1 MKHLCL
7 SIIAFLVGLAANSQE
22 LMVTKFQADPSDIS
36 AVSHQVKDFS
46 DNPCALVK
54 VGIKAQN
61 PVFEGDI
68 IKTENKDGEYWVYM
82 VDGARYMNVKSDDY
96 LPLRYDFDNPV
107 SGNTTYIMQVA
118 EADGSVLQE
127 RISVKIEPNA
137 NSVTIGGRKAKE
149 SKPVV
154 FDLILVPSGM
164 FKMGATAE
172 QKGAD
177 EDEKP
182 DHWVTIS
189 KPFYIGE
196 TEVSQELWEH
206 VMGDNPSKFK
216 GTDLPVE
223 SISVEDAEDFVKR
236 LSSQT
241 GAKFRLP
248 TEAEWEYAARGG
260 NKTSTQTIYSG
271 GDNADDVAW
280 HYGNCLNKTHEV
292 KSKTP
297 NALGLYNMSGN
308 VFEICQD
315 AKEKYSSRA
324 VDDPLVVKKGADRVR
339 RGGAW
344 DSESANE
351 LRVAFRRRMA
361 LDGAYRNTGLR
372 IVMEAE

>member
-1 MKHLCL
+1 
-7 SIIAFLVGLAANSQE
+7 
-22 LMVTKFQADPSDIS
+22 
-36 AVSHQVKDFS
+36 
-46 DNPCALVK
+46 
-54 VGIKAQN
+54 
-61 PVFEGDI
+61 
-68 IKTENKDGEYWVYM
+68 
-82 VDGARYMNVKSDDY
+82 
-96 LPLRYDFDNPV
+96 
-107 SGNTTYIMQVA
+107 MQVS

-127 RISVKIEPNA
+127 RL
-137 NSVTIGGRKAKE
+137 SVTIQPTASSVSIGGRKVKE

-154 FDLILVPSGM
+154 FDLILVPAGM

-177 EDEKP
+177 DDEKP

-206 VMGDNPSKFK
+206 VMGENPSKFK
-216 GTDLPVE
+216 GDDLPVE
-223 SISVEDAEDFVKR
+223 SISVADAEDFVKR
-236 LSSQT
+236 LSTQT

-260 NKTSTQTIYSG
+260 NKVPTQTLYSG
-271 GDNADDVAW
+271 GDDANAVAW
-280 HYGNCLNKTHEV
+280 HIGNCLNKTHEV

-315 AKEKYSSRA
+315 AKENYGSKA
-324 VDDPLVVKKGADRVR
+324 VDDPVVVKKGAARVR

-344 DSESANE
+344 DSESTNE

-372 IVMEAE
+372 VVMEAE

>member
-7 SIIAFLVGLAANSQE
+7 SIITLLFALSASAQE
-22 LMVTKFQADPSDIS
+22 LMVTKFSADPSDIS
-36 AVSHQVKDFS
+36 AVSHQVLDGNG
-46 DNPCALVK
+46 DPCALVK

-68 IKTENKDGEYWVYM
+68 IKTEDKDGEYWVYM
-82 VDGARYMNVKSDDY
+82 VDGARYMNIKSDNY
-96 LPLRYDFDNPV
+96 IPLRYDFDPLAK
-107 SGNTTYIMQVA
+107 NTTYIMQVS

-127 RISVKIEPNA
+127 RP
-137 NSVTIGGRKAKE
+137 SVTIQPTASSVSIGGRKVKE

-154 FDLILVPSGM
+154 FDLILVPAGM

-177 EDEKP
+177 DDEKP

-206 VMGDNPSKFK
+206 VMGENPSKFK
-216 GTDLPVE
+216 GDDLPVE
-223 SISVEDAEDFVKR
+223 SISVADAEDFVKR
-236 LSSQT
+236 LSTQT

-260 NKTSTQTIYSG
+260 NKVPTQTLYSG
-271 GDNADDVAW
+271 GDDANAVAW
-280 HYGNCLNKTHEV
+280 HIGNCLNKTHEV

-315 AKEKYSSRA
+315 AKENYGSKA
-324 VDDPLVVKKGADRVR
+324 VDDPVVVKKGAARVR

-344 DSESANE
+344 DSESTNE

-372 IVMEAE
+372 VVMEAE

>member
-1 MKHLCL
+1 MKYLWL
-7 SIIAFLVGLAANSQE
+7 SIIAILVALSAKSQE
-22 LMVTKFQADPSDIS
+22 LMVTKFSADPSDIS
-36 AVSHQVKDFS
+36 AVSHQVLDGNG
-46 DNPCALVK
+46 DPCALVK

-68 IKTENKDGEYWVYM
+68 IKMEDKGGEYWVYM
-82 VDGARYMNVKSDDY
+82 VDGARYINVKSDDY
-96 LPLRYDFDNPV
+96 IPLRYDFDPLAK
-107 SGNTTYIMQVA
+107 NTTYIMQVT

-127 RISVKIEPNA
+127 RL
-137 NSVTIGGRKAKE
+137 SVTIQPTTSSVSIGGRKVKE

-154 FDLILVPSGM
+154 FDLILVPAGM

-172 QKGAD
+172 QEGAD
-177 EDEKP
+177 DDEKP

-196 TEVSQELWEH
+196 TEVSQQLWEH
-206 VMGDNPSKFK
+206 VMGENKSKFK
-216 GTDLPVE
+216 GDDLPVE
-223 SISVEDAEDFVKR
+223 SITVAEAEEFAKR

-260 NKTSTQTIYSG
+260 NKVPAQTLYSG
-271 GDNADDVAW
+271 SDNADEVAW
-280 HYGNCLNKTHEV
+280 HIGNCLNRTHEV
-292 KSKTP
+292 KSKKP

-315 AKEKYSSRA
+315 AKGKYSSRA
-324 VDDPLVVKKGADRVR
+324 VDDPLEVKKGADRVR

-344 DSESANE
+344 DSEGAKE

>member
-1 MKHLCL
+1 MKYLCL
-7 SIIAFLVGLAANSQE
+7 SIIAIFLALSAKSQE
-22 LMVTKFQADPSDIS
+22 LMVTKFSADPSDIS
-36 AVSHQVKDFS
+36 AVSHQVLDGNG
-46 DNPCALVK
+46 DPCALVK

-68 IKTENKDGEYWVYM
+68 IKIEDKGGEYWVYM
-82 VDGARYMNVKSDDY
+82 VDGARYMNIKSDNY
-96 LPLRYDFDNPV
+96 IPLRYDFDPLAK
-107 SGNTTYIMQVA
+107 NTTYIMQVA

-127 RISVKIEPNA
+127 RL
-137 NSVTIGGRKAKE
+137 SVTIQPTASSVSIGGRKVKE

-154 FDLILVPSGM
+154 FDLILVPAGM

-177 EDEKP
+177 DDEKP

-196 TEVSQELWEH
+196 TEVSQDLWEH
-206 VMGDNPSKFK
+206 VMGENNSKFK
-216 GTDLPVE
+216 GGDLPVE
-223 SISVEDAEDFVKR
+223 SITVAEAEDFVKR

-260 NKTSTQTIYSG
+260 NKVPTQTLYSG
-271 GDNADDVAW
+271 SDDADAVAW
-280 HYGNCLNKTHEV
+280 HIGNCLNRTHEV

-315 AKEKYSSRA
+315 AKEKYGSKA
-324 VDDPLVVKKGADRVR
+324 VDDPLAVKKGADRVR

-344 DSESANE
+344 DSENPTE

-372 IVMEAE
+372 VVMEAE

>member
-1 MKHLCL
+1 M
-7 SIIAFLVGLAANSQE
+7 
-22 LMVTKFQADPSDIS
+22 
-36 AVSHQVKDFS
+36 SHQVLDGNG
-46 DNPCALVK
+46 DPCALVK

-68 IKTENKDGEYWVYM
+68 IKTEDKDGEYWVYM
-82 VDGARYMNVKSDDY
+82 VDGARYMNIKSDNY
-96 LPLRYDFDNPV
+96 IPLRYDFDPLAK
-107 SGNTTYIMQVA
+107 NTTYIMQVS

-127 RISVKIEPNA
+127 RL
-137 NSVTIGGRKAKE
+137 SVTIQPTASSVSIGGRKVKE

-154 FDLILVPSGM
+154 FDLILVPAGM

-177 EDEKP
+177 DDEKP

-206 VMGDNPSKFK
+206 VMGENPSKFK
-216 GTDLPVE
+216 GDDLPVE
-223 SISVEDAEDFVKR
+223 SISVADAEDFVKR
-236 LSSQT
+236 LSTQT

-260 NKTSTQTIYSG
+260 NKVPTQTLYSG
-271 GDNADDVAW
+271 GDDANAVAW
-280 HYGNCLNKTHEV
+280 HIGNCLNKTHEV

-315 AKEKYSSRA
+315 AKENYGSKA
-324 VDDPLVVKKGADRVR
+324 VDDPVVVKKGAARVR

-344 DSESANE
+344 DSESTNE

-372 IVMEAE
+372 VVMEAE